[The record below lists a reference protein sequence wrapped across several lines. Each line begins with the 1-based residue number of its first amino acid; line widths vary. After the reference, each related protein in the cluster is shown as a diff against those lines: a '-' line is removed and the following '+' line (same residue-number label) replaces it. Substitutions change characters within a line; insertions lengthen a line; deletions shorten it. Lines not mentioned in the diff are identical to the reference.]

1 MTFATQEFLDATRN
15 YQRLLD
21 AADSPADLLQDA
33 FNRLSAAEAEVDAVR
48 NIATELGTGVSQFS
62 QRNPGYST
70 LLVNHLFDD
79 LREIEGLAPSRGDVI
94 AAGNLLLPGG
104 PPQPPRGRPPA
115 GAPPPPTTPGGN
127 GGRGGGSP
135 SSGSSPDAPSS
146 IADDVGGSSLSAPR
160 EEIPPGSKVSS
171 HTPHEGGGTK
181 VHAPK
186 GGSKITKALGIA
198 AKLAGPL
205 AAGYSLSQ
213 GDYLG
218 AARAVCEPLDL
229 ALMPID
235 ALLWMQETAKTVP
248 STPPQAPDYY
258 KEAGWDDSAILMP
271 MGSGGGGGLSH
282 SALQW

>member
-1 MTFATQEFLDATRN
+1 
-15 YQRLLD
+15 
-21 AADSPADLLQDA
+21 
-33 FNRLSAAEAEVDAVR
+33 
-48 NIATELGTGVSQFS
+48 
-62 QRNPGYST
+62 
-70 LLVNHLFDD
+70 
-79 LREIEGLAPSRGDVI
+79 
-94 AAGNLLLPGG
+94 
-104 PPQPPRGRPPA
+104 
-115 GAPPPPTTPGGN
+115 
-127 GGRGGGSP
+127 
-135 SSGSSPDAPSS
+135 
-146 IADDVGGSSLSAPR
+146 LSAPR